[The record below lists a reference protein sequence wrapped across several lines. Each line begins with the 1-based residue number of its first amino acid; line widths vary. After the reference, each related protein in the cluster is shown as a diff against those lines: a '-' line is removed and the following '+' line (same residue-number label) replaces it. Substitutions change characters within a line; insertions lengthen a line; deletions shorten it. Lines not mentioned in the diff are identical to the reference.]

1 MSEEHEPTVEGYCGE
16 TDIIPGCICG
26 WRQPDRRWDAERG
39 WVADGPTWAEHLPDS
54 LDAAWAEAEAALP
67 EGWAFDLS
75 RAVRPPAEGAAP
87 TYYATVSRPWTT
99 GAIEFQVSGPT
110 PAAALRALAA
120 KLREAQG

>member
-54 LDAAWAEAEAALP
+54 LDAAWAEAEEALPGYGGVSVRRREDEWVERSGEEYVAALWSD
-67 EGWAFDLS
+67 G
-75 RAVRPPAEGAAP
+75 RAWDEC
-87 TYYATVSRPWTT
+87 
-99 GAIEFQVSGPT
+99 FGPT